1 MRATRLAVLALAA
14 GCASS
19 KPAPSRAPPPPPPEV
34 KAMAAPLP
42 APSVGAPKFGG
53 KLVQVPSANTPL
65 VVVRV
70 AFQAG
75 SIDDPK
81 GKEGLTALTAR
92 MLAEGGTADL
102 TSAQLLVALFPMAA
116 SIDVQTDKELT
127 VFSGT
132 IHVDHVPRYLPLL
145 VAALTR
151 PRWDPKELTR
161 MREDALQEIVN
172 GLRTGDDEGLG
183 KAALDLVMW
192 HDHPY
197 AHFVDG
203 TVEGLKSIALDDA
216 KAHAARVFTR
226 DRMLIG
232 VGGAASERV
241 AQMLTTGLAALK
253 ETGAPLVDLPAPTLA
268 EPRVLLVQKEAAS
281 TAISMGYPYAL
292 QRGHPD
298 FYPMMVAVSAL
309 GEHRQFHGRLMRELR
324 MKRGL
329 NYGDYAYAEHFAQE
343 GGTSFALLNIA
354 RRQQDFSV
362 WLRPVVPANELFAI
376 RAARYELERACEG
389 GLRPEEFANT
399 AGFLAGYTLLW
410 EQTPMRRL
418 GYAMDDVF
426 YGTKNHLEGFRAS
439 LMTMKVED
447 VNRVI
452 ATWIKPSELRLAVV
466 TKDPAPLENDIVSDA
481 PSPIDYAAEK
491 ADAEVLSEDRK
502 IIPLPLGLA
511 PAQIAAQPAS
521 QLFER

>member
-1 MRATRLAVLALAA
+1 MRAARLAALALAA

-19 KPAPSRAPPPPPPEV
+19 RPAPTRAPPPAPEV
-34 KAMAAPLP
+34 KSLAAPLP
-42 APSVGAPKFGG
+42 APSVGAPKLGG
-53 KLVQVPSANTPL
+53 KLVSVPSANTPL
-65 VVVRV
+65 VVIRI

-92 MLAEGGTADL
+92 MLAEGGTEDL
-102 TSAQLLVALFPMAA
+102 TSAQLLEALFPMAA

-132 IHVDHVPRYLPLL
+132 IHVDHVQRYLPLL

-172 GLRTGDDEGLG
+172 GLRTGNDEALG

-192 HDHPY
+192 QGHPY
-197 AHFVDG
+197 AHFVGG
-203 TVEGLKSIALDDA
+203 TVEGLKAIALDDA
-216 KAHAARVFTR
+216 KAQAARVFTR

-232 VGGAASERV
+232 VGGAADERV
-241 AQMLTTGLAALK
+241 AQLLTGLDALK
-253 ETGAPLVDLPAPTLA
+253 DTGAPLVDLPAPALA
-268 EPRVLLVQKEAAS
+268 EPRVLLVQKESAS

-292 QRGHPD
+292 GRGDPD

-324 MKRGL
+324 IKRGL
-329 NYGDYAYAEHFAQE
+329 NYGDYAYPEHFAQE

-354 RRQQDFSV
+354 RRQQAFTL
-362 WLRPVVPANELFAI
+362 WLRPVVAANELFAL

-389 GLRPEEFANT
+389 GLSPEEFEIT
-399 AGFLAGYTLLW
+399 RGFLAGYSLLW

-418 GYAMDDVF
+418 GYAMDDLF
-426 YGTKNHLEGFRAS
+426 YGTKNHLEGFRLS
-439 LMTMKVED
+439 LETMKVED
-447 VNRVI
+447 VNRVL
-452 ATWIKPSELRLAVV
+452 ARWIKPWELRIAVV
-466 TKDPAPLENDIVSDA
+466 TRDPSPLESAIVSDA
-481 PSPIDYAAEK
+481 PSPIHYVAEK
-491 ADAEVLSEDRK
+491 PDAEVLSEDRK
-502 IIPLPLGLA
+502 IVGLPLGLA